1 MRLSTIIV
9 ALSPLVLAAPINTS
23 DASGTADIIVR
34 RNMGGVAGDHHSD
47 TRILVPL
54 GRVFAGHP
62 SLDAVSTLSLNAV
75 YGADA
80 ATVSCTPFKNTD
92 GTGDAAPS
100 FSKEHPSVV
109 STHNDKVGSIF
120 CS

>member
-1 MRLSTIIV
+1 MRLSTATV
-9 ALSPLVLAAPINTS
+9 AALSPLALAAPVTIS
-23 DASGTADIIVR
+23 GASGTADIIVR
-34 RNMGGVAGDHHSD
+34 KNMGGVAGDHSD

-62 SLDAVSTLSLNAV
+62 SLDFESTLSLNAV
-75 YGADA
+75 YGADV

-92 GTGDAAPS
+92 GTGETGPS
-100 FSKEHPSVV
+100 FSKEHPSFV